1 MFSYWKIEGNESKR
15 KQQEKKE
22 KNKNKNRFKINKLF
36 VYIKKKLN
44 HFKICKFL
52 YNFIYV

>member
-36 VYIKKKLN
+36 VYIKKN
-44 HFKICKFL
+44 
-52 YNFIYV
+52 

>member
-1 MFSYWKIEGNESKR
+1 MFTYRKIEGNESKR

-36 VYIKKKLN
+36 VYIKKKIKS
-44 HFKICKFL
+44 F
-52 YNFIYV
+52 